1 VAVVG
6 VAAAVELIA
15 EGVLVETALEM
26 ETRCRVPRLKE
37 KRSSGGVGGGGVG
50 QRGNNRILQ
59 RASGLL
65 LVWRIMARAAWD
77 LNLPFIYTR
86 EYI

>member
-1 VAVVG
+1 MAVVD

-15 EGVLVETALEM
+15 EGVLVEMELEM

-37 KRSSGGVGGGGVG
+37 KRRSGVGGGVG
-50 QRGNNRILQ
+50 QRGNSRIVQ

-65 LVWRIMARAAWD
+65 LLWRIMARAAWE

>member
-1 VAVVG
+1 MAVVD

-15 EGVLVETALEM
+15 EGVLVEMELEM

-37 KRSSGGVGGGGVG
+37 KRSSGGVGGVG

-65 LVWRIMARAAWD
+65 LLWRIMARAAWD